1 MTGIQLKATK
11 AERNGRLFILH
22 CEHPH
27 LALVDQYAVELPAHL
42 LKQLVGQLIQEE
54 GVNEQ
59 RSQSAVVA
67 VTGPGVQ

>member
-1 MTGIQLKATK
+1 MQLKATK

-22 CEHPH
+22 CEHPQ
-27 LALVDQYAVELPAHL
+27 LTLPDQYQVELPAHL
-42 LKQLVGQLIQEE
+42 LKQLTGLLIQEE

-59 RSQSAVVA
+59 RSQSAVVV